1 MNRLKILLL
10 QEALLV
16 NNLTQEIHLTRSITT
31 RIVTAEFSHLTLT
44 RSTRMPYLRKTG
56 LLAITCLSLTIF
68 GAMTAR
74 ADTVVFTNRAAFTAA
89 STGLTTINF
98 EGIAA
103 ANSVAN
109 FASPLTL
116 QGTTFAG
123 SPTGAI
129 SVVDSGFFSPLFQFN
144 SGAVL
149 SGFGFID
156 VTLPAGATAIG
167 ADIMSTNPDGQSFQ
181 VLLSTGAVFTVST
194 PARPNRG
201 FFGITFDSTITS
213 IHFTT
218 TGIPLMD
225 NFTFGQAQSAP
236 VPEPVSMV
244 LLATGLTGIV
254 VKVRKG
260 RKSV

>member
-1 MNRLKILLL
+1 
-10 QEALLV
+10 
-16 NNLTQEIHLTRSITT
+16 
-31 RIVTAEFSHLTLT
+31 
-44 RSTRMPYLRKTG
+44 MPYLRKTG

-68 GAMTAR
+68 GAMTVR

-167 ADIMSTNPDGQSFQ
+167 ADIMSTNPDGQSFRFCFPRAQ
-181 VLLSTGAVFTVST
+181 SLQSALRLVQTVVSLASLSTRQSPQST
-194 PARPNRG
+194 SLLQGFPLWTTSLSGKLKARQFPSRFQWFYSLQG
-201 FFGITFDSTITS
+201 
-213 IHFTT
+213 
-218 TGIPLMD
+218 
-225 NFTFGQAQSAP
+225 
-236 VPEPVSMV
+236 
-244 LLATGLTGIV
+244 
-254 VKVRKG
+254 
-260 RKSV
+260 